1 MPYILFK
8 QNKEVNLIKYIDF
21 TSNCGIENT
30 LQVKNDRKQNKI
42 KMAIILTLDFLNP
55 VQ

>member
-1 MPYILFK
+1 MPNILFK

-30 LQVKNDRKQNKI
+30 LLVKNDRKQNEI
-42 KMAIILTLDFLNP
+42 KMAIILTIECLNP
-55 VQ
+55 I